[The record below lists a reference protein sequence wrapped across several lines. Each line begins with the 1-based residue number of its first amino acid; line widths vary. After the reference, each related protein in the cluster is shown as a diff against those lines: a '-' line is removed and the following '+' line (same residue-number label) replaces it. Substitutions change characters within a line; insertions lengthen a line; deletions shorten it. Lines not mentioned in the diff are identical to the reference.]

1 MSLLTLLIIFVV
13 AIVFSTILTYVV
25 RWLGVRLGAV
35 DVPMARKVHTTPI
48 PRIGG
53 LAVFVSFVA
62 MMAIMNLFSTRI
74 SESFHFDH
82 RATFGFYGALVVFGC
97 GLWDDFRR
105 LNPWIK
111 LLFQIAGASL
121 AFAGGISI
129 SGIFFD
135 GHGIQFGI
143 LSYLVTVFWFL
154 LFINAVN
161 LIDGLDGLAGGVVF
175 FTCLLMVI
183 LSVMSGNYPSAVYF
197 TALGGAVMGFLRFNF
212 NPASIF
218 LGDGGSYF
226 LGYAIAALAIMGS
239 VKSQVST
246 LMLIPLLALG
256 VPMFDTLLAPLR
268 RWIKGRRVFQP
279 DRGHIHHRLLEMGLS
294 SQKAVLVIYGLTLV
308 MCLLAILIV
317 VNRNDLVGMVLILLL
332 VSVLAFVR
340 KNGYLEYL
348 ALDKFYG
355 WFKDMTDV
363 AGFSRERRTFLAL
376 QMEANKARTLQE
388 LMTIIGNALE
398 MLRFDRAELHLKNRD
413 SALLIRSP
421 HAPSAV
427 RNDNGDVISRSASTA
442 CHFDHLPCHFEERS
456 DEKSVCPFEE
466 RSDEKS
472 LRFLSR
478 PDKAGLLRND
488 MGGEN
493 RDSAIFSGNPSA
505 VPYAGPDRRKNGGT
519 AAPKNRD
526 SAPLRPRDELGT
538 GLAQGD
544 KEGGN
549 GGGNPGNGDSLPA
562 STSTTIF
569 EDIRETGDEIVWM
582 WSRGYYRRQ
591 TDVQKDEM
599 LRIDLPLHKNGN
611 GAHLILM
618 KDLSRDPLQ
627 YFTLRRLEHLRRT
640 IRYNLTRLQK
650 NGRLEG

>member
-239 VKSQVST
+239 VKSQVSA

-332 VSVLAFVR
+332 VGVLAFVR

-398 MLRFDRAELHLKNRD
+398 MLQIDRTELHLKINRD
-413 SALLIRSP
+413 SACLSKSP
-421 HAPSAV
+421 QAPSAV
-427 RNDNGDVISRSASTA
+427 RNDNG
-442 CHFDHLPCHFEERS
+442 E
-456 DEKSVCPFEE
+456 
-466 RSDEKS
+466 
-472 LRFLSR
+472 
-478 PDKAGLLRND
+478 GLT
-488 MGGEN
+488 
-493 RDSAIFSGNPSA
+493 
-505 VPYAGPDRRKNGGT
+505 PYAGPDRRKNS
-519 AAPKNRD
+519 D